1 MDKLNFGVN
10 SRIATLLSNEYSST
24 ERALIELIDNAWDA
38 DATRV
43 LVDIPEPLSGSPIVV
58 SDNGNGMTVDQI
70 RTHYLQIAADRRRRS
85 GDSSIRFKRKVKGS
99 KGIGKFSGLMAAA
112 EMHVDT
118 AVGGRRVKLSFTLE
132 QLKDVDGIDELQI
145 PYTVSVEDEHVQGTT
160 ITLSQL
166 RQGGAYPDAVE
177 LRHLLVQSYG
187 RRQDM
192 VIEINGKPLDV
203 DDVQGHF
210 EEKAISVP
218 GITDLT
224 VRFALSERKTGM
236 KSPGIQIRVG
246 SRIVGRPSLFGL
258 DQRGDISP
266 KLLKK
271 LYGEIDLEGVVDA
284 NVASWEALVAG
295 DPTWAL
301 VQERV
306 RDALYE
312 SYQAR
317 FKRDM
322 SLARARL
329 QQQFNKRMSELPEY
343 KREFADKAIMKVL
356 NRYSDE
362 PHERVA
368 PMVAVLLDALESS
381 DYRLLLEH
389 IAGASNADVSRVA
402 DSLNDF
408 GLADMAHLV
417 DQARAR
423 SAVLDALE
431 DLSRDRSTLEAT
443 MHRALESNLWVFGPE
458 FALFSSNKTL
468 RRMVEDYLDQKYA
481 GTNATD
487 RPDLMLKQNFA
498 GEYLLIEFKRPAH
511 ALTVSDYQQATG
523 YRHHFGPF
531 TPRRIRVFVV
541 GGDRGTF
548 PTNNLEPDVVGTSF
562 LDVISMART
571 QLEWQLK

>member
-43 LVDIPEPLSGSPIVV
+43 LVELPEPLSGDPIVV

-85 GDSSIRFKRKVKGS
+85 GDSSIRFNRKVKGS

-112 EMHVDT
+112 EMQVDT
-118 AVGGRRVKLSFTLE
+118 AANGQRVRLSFTLE
-132 QLKDVDGIDELQI
+132 QLKDVEGIEELAI
-145 PYTVSVEDEHVQGTT
+145 PYTVSAEDPHAQGTT

-166 RQGGAYPDAVE
+166 RQGGSYPDPGE

-187 RRQDM
+187 RLQDM

-203 DDVQGHF
+203 DDVHGHF
-210 EEKAISVP
+210 EEKTVDVS
-218 GITDLT
+218 GSGTLN
-224 VRFALSERKTGM
+224 VRFSLSERKTGM
-236 KSPGIQIRVG
+236 KSPGIQVRVG
-246 SRIVGRPSLFGL
+246 SRVLGPPTFFGL
-258 DQRGDISP
+258 DQCSDISP

-271 LYGEIDLEGVVDA
+271 LYGEIDLDGLVDGD
-284 NVASWEALVAG
+284 VASWDALVAR
-295 DPTWAL
+295 DDVWAS
-301 VQERV
+301 VRERI
-306 RDALYE
+306 RDALHE

-329 QQQFNKRMSELPEY
+329 KHQFNQRMAELPEY
-343 KREFADKAIMKVL
+343 KREFADRAIMKVL

-368 PMVAVLLDALESS
+368 PMVSVLLDALESN
-381 DYRLLLEH
+381 DYRLLIEH
-389 IAGASNADVSRVA
+389 IAGSSRADVAKVA
-402 DSLNDF
+402 ESLNDF

-423 SAVLDALE
+423 SEFLDVLEGLA
-431 DLSRDRSTLEAT
+431 RDKRTLEADLHKA
-443 MHRALESNLWVFGPE
+443 MEHNLWIFGPE
-458 FALFSSNKTL
+458 FTLFFSNKTL
-468 RRMVEDYLDQKYA
+468 KRVIEELLDKKYA
-481 GTNATD
+481 GKSAAD
-487 RPDLMLKQNFA
+487 RPDLLLQQTFA
-498 GEYLLIEFKRPAH
+498 GEYLLIEFKRPSH
-511 ALTVSDYQQATG
+511 ALTIGDYQQATG
-523 YRHHFGPF
+523 YRHHLVPF
-531 TPRRIRVFVV
+531 TPKRIRVFVI
-541 GGDRGTF
+541 GGDRGEF
-548 PTNNLEPDVVGTSF
+548 PTSHLEPDVVGTSF